1 MKQKDFAKKR
11 IMHIYIIIFIVI
23 LLILSAATL
32 MLKYSI
38 EGETNLPFNLN
49 KFDVISTAES
59 KLIQDEKG
67 VWHAQILQKNDV
79 YFQIEKNSK
88 YKKEETIKKI
98 SFENFEMKK
107 ENENININIY
117 RPEISM
123 EKYNYTDEYKI
134 NDSLEF
140 TGGLNTNAETLQINN
155 QGGMIGFSIIT
166 NNIGEYIFSENEKL
180 PSDGTLLAKAGAKA
194 EDIKFEISFDL
205 VIETN
210 SQNKFKSR
218 ITLNLPTGNILEEGV
233 GRLEETELKNV
244 IFKRF

>member
-11 IMHIYIIIFIVI
+11 IMHIYIIIFIII
-23 LLILSAATL
+23 LLILIAATL

-38 EGETNLPFNLN
+38 EGEKNLPFNLN

-59 KLIQDEKG
+59 KIMQDEEG
-67 VWHAQILQKNDV
+67 AWHAQILQKNDV
-79 YFQIEKNSK
+79 YFQLEKNSK

-98 SFENFEMKK
+98 IFENFEIKK
-107 ENENININIY
+107 ENENMYINIY

-134 NDSLEF
+134 NNYLEF

-155 QGGMIGFSIIT
+155 QGGIIGFSIIT

-210 SQNKFKSR
+210 SENRFKSR

>member
-1 MKQKDFAKKR
+1 MGIEAETAGYQK
-11 IMHIYIIIFIVI
+11 
-23 LLILSAATL
+23 
-32 MLKYSI
+32 
-38 EGETNLPFNLN
+38 N

-59 KLIQDEKG
+59 KIMQDEEG
-67 VWHAQILQKNDV
+67 AWHAQILQKNDV
-79 YFQIEKNSK
+79 YFQLEKNSK

-98 SFENFEMKK
+98 IFENFEIKK
-107 ENENININIY
+107 ENENMDINIY

-134 NDSLEF
+134 NNYLEF

-155 QGGMIGFSIIT
+155 QGGIIGFSIIT

-210 SQNKFKSR
+210 SENRFKSR